1 MQPVLELDHLDS
13 TPLRSMT
20 VHRPSWCSIDRWA
33 HTLEELTLYPST
45 LVDWL
50 DEDTATLTWPSEVM

>member
-1 MQPVLELDHLDS
+1 MQPALELLTLDA
-13 TPLRSMT
+13 TPLHSMT
-20 VHRPSWCSIDRWA
+20 VHRPSWISIDRWTN
-33 HTLEELTLYPST
+33 TLEELTLYPST